1 MNCNPNSFNPV
12 PATFKTEEV
21 FDLLGANRNNVPERV
36 QSTEASIPNS
46 HDGKSV
52 RFRSGAEGD
61 EIILKTKKTNGGS
74 FVAVFE
80 KSNEEV
86 KILGCVPV
94 PESGDGFFAYI
105 GGQLQFVNTLSIS
118 KSFDNIGA
126 GASGKLAIIGCGP
139 NGTSILEFL
148 AGNGST
154 RTIKIDGDG
163 NIVPVN
169 DSVVDATKKTYE
181 DKQDLEIYT
190 FSGGSGTYNDNSI
203 YDLGVEN
210 AGKFAVLKG
219 DLISGNSGREGLC
232 QLNLSCNGRRVV
244 RISFDNHWDNV
255 CDDEGTT
262 IVPIDSNGK
271 LNIALT
277 VSNVGDCF
285 AKMFLIGIITN
296 I

>member
-1 MNCNPNSFNPV
+1 MNCNPNNFSPV
-12 PATFKTEEV
+12 PATFKTDEV
-21 FDLLGANRNNVPERV
+21 FDLLGANRNNVSERL

-46 HDGKSV
+46 HDGNSV
-52 RFRSGAEGD
+52 KFRSGAEGD
-61 EIILKTKKTNGGS
+61 EILLKTKETKGGS

-80 KSNEEV
+80 RSDNGI
-86 KILGCVPV
+86 KILGCVPI

-118 KSFDNIGA
+118 KSFDNLGA
-126 GASGKLAIIGCGP
+126 GAAGKLAIIGCGP
-139 NGTSILEFL
+139 NGTSILEYL

-163 NIVPVN
+163 DIIAVN
-169 DSVVDATKKTYE
+169 DEVVVYKKIYE

-190 FSGGSGTYNDNSI
+190 FSGGTGTYNDNSS
-203 YDLGVEN
+203 YDAGIAN
-210 AGKFAVLKG
+210 AGKFAILKG
-219 DLISGNSGREGLC
+219 DLISGNSGTDGIS

-244 RISFDNHWDNV
+244 KLSFDNGFDNV

-262 IVPIDSNGK
+262 IVPINSEGK
-271 LNIALT
+271 LEIALT
-277 VSNVGDCF
+277 VSNVGDCY
-285 AKMFLIGIITN
+285 AKMFLIGILNN